1 MRMVLQ
7 NLFEGLR
14 IFITADW
21 PKAVKGQRFL
31 IYAHTD
37 GFMSNVHYLNQTQR
51 SEAVQ
56 MELMVSKKVESS
68 SMIFRLSSRLKL
80 FVALL
85 IAGIL
90 GAVGYVFAMLNTGQ
104 SADKMQ
110 EMGLNRAA
118 NSLENIL
125 SLMAYPV
132 LLLMIL
138 FVAYASMQIYKE
150 YRTVYNPENYGR
162 SRKR

>member
-1 MRMVLQ
+1 
-7 NLFEGLR
+7 
-14 IFITADW
+14 
-21 PKAVKGQRFL
+21 
-31 IYAHTD
+31 
-37 GFMSNVHYLNQTQR
+37 
-51 SEAVQ
+51 

>member
-14 IFITADW
+14 ILSAADW
-21 PKAVKGQRFL
+21 PKPVKGQLFL
-31 IYAHTD
+31 IHAHTD

-51 SEAVQ
+51 SDAVQ
-56 MELMVSKKVESS
+56 MELMVSKEVESS
-68 SMIFRLSSRLKL
+68 NLIFRLSSRMKL
-80 FVALL
+80 LVALL
-85 IAGIL
+85 VAGIL
-90 GAVGYVFAMLNTGQ
+90 GVIGCAFAMLNTGQ

-118 NSLENIL
+118 NSLENVL

-132 LLLMIL
+132 FLFMIL
-138 FVAYASMQIYKE
+138 FVAYASVQIYKE
-150 YRTVYNPENYGR
+150 YRLVYNPKNYGR